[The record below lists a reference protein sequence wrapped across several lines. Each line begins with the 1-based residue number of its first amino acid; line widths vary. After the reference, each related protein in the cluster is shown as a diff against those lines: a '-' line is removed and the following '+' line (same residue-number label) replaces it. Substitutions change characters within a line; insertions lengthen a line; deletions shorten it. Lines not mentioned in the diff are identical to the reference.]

1 MKRKVQLNPGK
12 CLLISFITA
21 GSILL
26 LSSFFTAQKKENIL
40 IITGG
45 HDFEQEA
52 FFTVF
57 KEMPNVEYKA
67 IIQPDANQWYA
78 SSQIDQFDVLVFYD
92 MVQKIDDNQKQDL
105 INLLKEGKGM
115 VFLHHS
121 LVSYQDWDEF
131 EKIIG
136 GRYVLKSVNHDS
148 STYQHDVNIPVTISD
163 KEHPITKGM
172 DDFVIHDEVY
182 GNFNVLPGVHP
193 LLTTNHPESGEIIGW
208 TNTYGKSRIVYIQ
221 LGHDHFAYENPNF
234 SRLVKQSIDWVGQ
247 KE

>member
-1 MKRKVQLNPGK
+1 MV
-12 CLLISFITA
+12 A
-21 GSILL
+21 GSILW
-26 LSSFFTAQKKENIL
+26 LSNFSSAQMKEKIL

-52 FFTVF
+52 FFAVF
-57 KEMPNVEYKA
+57 KDMPNVEYKSA
-67 IIQPDANQWYA
+67 TQPEANQWYA
-78 SSQIDQFDVLVFYD
+78 SSQIDNFDVLVFYD
-92 MVQKIDDNQKQDL
+92 MVQKIEDSQKQDF
-105 INLLKEGKGM
+105 IDLLNKGKGI

-121 LVSYQDWDEF
+121 LVSYQEWDKF

-148 STYQHDVNIPVTISD
+148 STYQHDVNIPVTIAD

-182 GNFNVLPGVHP
+182 GNFKVLPSVHP
-193 LLTTNHPESGEIIGW
+193 LLTTNHSESGEIIGW
-208 TNTYGKSRIVYIQ
+208 TNAYGKSRIVYIQ

-234 SRLVKQSIDWVGQ
+234 RRLVKQSIDWVGQ